1 MLDFHKQQEIKLDI
15 YHFIFNYFHPEVK
28 LTIERKTYH
37 KPNPTSC
44 NRDKYKDSLLQHELL
59 RFNREKLDNNFT
71 VHGNM
76 RSKRFHSF
84 LSVKEKLDKRCKYQN
99 VMCVYLWCRVFTCL
113 LSRFLVDPT
122 PCVKPFMSFDFFIR
136 QSIRAYRNFWV

>member
-44 NRDKYKDSLLQHELL
+44 NRDKYKDSLRASQVQQRKTRQQFYSARKYEIKTFPLFFKCERKIRQE
-59 RFNREKLDNNFT
+59 
-71 VHGNM
+71 M
-76 RSKRFHSF
+76 QISKRHVR
-84 LSVKEKLDKRCKYQN
+84 LS
-99 VMCVYLWCRVFTCL
+99 M
-113 LSRFLVDPT
+113 
-122 PCVKPFMSFDFFIR
+122 M
-136 QSIRAYRNFWV
+136 QSLHLPS